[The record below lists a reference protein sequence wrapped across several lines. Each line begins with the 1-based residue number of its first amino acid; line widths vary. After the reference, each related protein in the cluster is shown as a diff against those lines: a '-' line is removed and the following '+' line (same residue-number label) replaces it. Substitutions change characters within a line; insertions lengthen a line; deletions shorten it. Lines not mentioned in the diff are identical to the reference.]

1 MIIPIK
7 IMDLSNIRERELK
20 YLELLLKQNKWDN
33 AYIKTFKN
41 KIFLCSD
48 IEILINK
55 KIKGEL
61 KNE

>member
-7 IMDLSNIRERELK
+7 IMDLTNIRTNELK

-55 KIKGEL
+55 KER
-61 KNE
+61 ES

>member
-7 IMDLSNIRERELK
+7 IMDLTNIRTNELK

-55 KIKGEL
+55 KEKES
-61 KNE
+61 